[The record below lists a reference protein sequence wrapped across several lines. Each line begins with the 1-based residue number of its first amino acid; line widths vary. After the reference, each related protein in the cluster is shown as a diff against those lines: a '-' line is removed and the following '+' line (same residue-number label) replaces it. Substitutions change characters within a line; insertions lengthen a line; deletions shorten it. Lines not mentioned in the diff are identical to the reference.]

1 MKVYHVYH
9 VEVNSNGWSY
19 NSTAGDVECATLDGI
34 LAVRRFGGFDE
45 DMSEWE
51 MNISMVN
58 VL

>member
-1 MKVYHVYH
+1 MKVYRVD
-9 VEVNSNGWSY
+9 VNINGWKY

-34 LAVRRFGGFDE
+34 LAVRRFGGFDDDE
-45 DMSEWE
+45 MKEWE